1 MMNKLSSYAH
11 AGKLADDLKQQLQG
25 QTDWLEPEVLLAGIK
40 KRAAW
45 QPYHA
50 LPQMKQTVGKL
61 ESERPELLGI
71 LLQFLLVRLIADF
84 SPEDLAFNITEG
96 IVEFYQQS
104 FARILGQPMPEKAD
118 DSYFKDLAL
127 ASGALF
133 PAGERVVEPFSVLQ
147 RSLMF
152 NAGVTQ
158 SLQFLKSG
166 VLAGG
171 YKPVF
176 RLHVHLA
183 EQSRLSEQSWWQ
195 TCQRLAQMLELNPG
209 IRGVVGSSWYYD
221 PQVPAISPHLGFINK
236 LLAENGA
243 YWFFSHIEGSNS
255 GAFATSNT
263 RKQAFETGRYLP
275 RNYVV
280 FWPRGRV
287 LNWYQKVKSHNAEAA
302 V

>member
-1 MMNKLSSYAH
+1 MNKLSSH
-11 AGKLADDLKQQLQG
+11 ALADKLASDLQQQLQD
-25 QTDWLEPEVLLAGIK
+25 QIDWLEPLALLDGIK
-40 KRAAW
+40 NRISW

-50 LPQMKQTVGKL
+50 LPELKQTVGRL
-61 ESERPELLGI
+61 ESDRPELLGV
-71 LLQFLLVRLIADF
+71 LLQFLLVRLVADF
-84 SPEDLAFNITEG
+84 SPDHLSFKVTDEIAEL
-96 IVEFYQQS
+96 YQQS
-104 FARILGQPMPEKAD
+104 FARILGQPGPEEAD
-118 DSYFKDLAL
+118 DSYYKDLAL

-158 SLQFLKSG
+158 SLQFIKSG
-166 VLAGG
+166 LLAGG

-183 EQSRLSEQSWWQ
+183 EQSRLSEQSWRH
-195 TCQRLAQMLELNPG
+195 TCQRLAQMLEVNPG
-209 IRGVVGSSWYYD
+209 IRGIVGSSWYYD
-221 PQVPAISPHLGFINK
+221 PQVPAISPHLGFVNK

-255 GAFATSNT
+255 GAFATSQT
-263 RKQAFETGRYLP
+263 RKQAFETGKYLP

-280 FWPRGRV
+280 FWPRNRV
-287 LNWYQKVKSHNAEAA
+287 LSWYQKVKSDNTEAG

>member
-1 MMNKLSSYAH
+1 MNNDSIRAQ
-11 AGKLADDLKQQLQG
+11 AEPLADALKHQLQNK
-25 QTDWLEPEVLLAGIK
+25 TDWLEPQVLLDSIK
-40 KRAAW
+40 NRTAW

-50 LPQMKQTVGKL
+50 LPELKQTLGRL
-61 ESERPELLGI
+61 ESNQPELSEV

-84 SPEDLAFNITEG
+84 DSEQLGFGITDK
-96 IVEFYQQS
+96 IAEFYQQS
-104 FARILGQPMPEKAD
+104 FTRIIGQPGPEKAD

-183 EQSRLSEQSWWQ
+183 EQSHLSEDSWWQ
-195 TCQRLAQMLELNPG
+195 TCQRLAQMLEINPDIKG
-209 IRGVVGSSWYYD
+209 IVGSSWYYD

-255 GAFATSNT
+255 GAFATSET
-263 RKQAFETGRYLP
+263 RKQAFDAGKYLP

-287 LNWYQKVKSHNAEAA
+287 LSWYQKVKNHNAEAA